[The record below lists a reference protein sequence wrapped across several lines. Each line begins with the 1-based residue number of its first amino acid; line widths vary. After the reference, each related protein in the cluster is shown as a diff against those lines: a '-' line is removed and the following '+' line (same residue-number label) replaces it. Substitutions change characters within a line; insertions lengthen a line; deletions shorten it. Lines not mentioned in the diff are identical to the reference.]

1 MDWNLILTEPIK
13 EMLTTAASFIPSLL
27 GALIIL
33 LVGWI
38 CAKVLRELTGK
49 ILSAIRFDVLAKKAG
64 ITDILTKGG
73 VKLTFSEILGALVYW
88 LVMIIVLVLVAN
100 VFGLTVASR
109 LIEGVISYI
118 PRVIAALFVLV
129 IGMFLGTVVSGIVRT
144 TSLNANLPNPQLLSG
159 LSYWAIVIFG
169 ATIAVGQLGIATVL
183 VSTTFNIFFGA
194 ICLGLA
200 LAFGLGGRDAA
211 GKFIDEVTKK
221 YSRR

>member
-1 MDWNLILTEPIK
+1 MDWNLILAEPIK
-13 EMLTTAASFIPSLL
+13 EMLSQTATFVPNLL

-38 CAKVLRELTGK
+38 VAKVLKELTGK
-49 ILSAIRFDVLAKKAG
+49 ILSAIRFDVLARKAG
-64 ITDILTKGG
+64 IAEILTKGG
-73 VKLTFSEILGALVYW
+73 VKLTFSEILSALVYW
-88 LVMIIVLVLVAN
+88 LVMVIVLVLVTN
-100 VFGLTVASR
+100 VFGLTIASR

-129 IGMFLGTVVSGIVRT
+129 IAMFLGTFVSGIVRT

-169 ATIAVGQLGIATVL
+169 ATIAIGQLGIATVL

-194 ICLGLA
+194 LCLALA
-200 LAFGLGGRDAA
+200 LAFGLGGREAA
-211 GKFIDEVTKK
+211 ARFIDEVVKK